1 MPYKTTLPWRKFPRD
16 TLHNPS
22 LLFIINRM
30 KEEHRQAVF
39 TVFLGLYCEAD
50 DDGFVDISDGEFFA
64 DQCLTDAD
72 TLNLI
77 LQHFEKR
84 HLIEKVAK
92 DVPIYRIVDWLSPYP
107 QGGGGKTAAERQK
120 EYRERKKEEAQTR
133 EETPAAPPVGE
144 PAAPAAPAEPEN
156 VEDEQRD
163 DVYMTDRDAAQEA
176 IDEQMSEDICA
187 LIKKGADLTDDELIS
202 QIRLYKSARKDGAS
216 REEAQEAAE
225 RLCSVP
231 DRSEKTESEQTGA
244 AADSSAAEPT
254 REAADADSAEPTEK
268 SVMPPVTDGITD
280 HNALCNDCNALH
292 NGRNAL
298 RPKIREEEE
307 RDRDGERK
315 REAERERDQER
326 EKDAEREG
334 ESEKETEEK
343 RNRQKETQKEN
354 PESGDAVQEP
364 VSERDYSDVQHLE
377 GKGNEQ
383 EEIEGGEGKSSAVS
397 WITALWESVS
407 GDEKELSGLDEA
419 KRAHF
424 EALFSSHFKK
434 TGGLLYS
441 ISEPEKAS
449 LRFLSIFLL
458 PLADE
463 RNSLEVVI
471 SQFVGILNNFIK
483 KGVFFGYEKCTART
497 LCSSYVFEPVFLKV
511 EKILQAKTGGGARW
525 GQCLISC
532 LKHLKAAEYAVM
544 SIDSS

>member
-22 LLFIINRM
+22 LRFVINRM
-30 KEEHRQAVF
+30 EKEHCQAVF
-39 TVFLGLYCEAD
+39 TVFLALYCEAD
-50 DDGFVDISDGEFFA
+50 DDGFVDISDEEFFA
-64 DQCLTDAD
+64 DQCLIDAD
-72 TLNLI
+72 TLKLI

-84 HLIEKVAK
+84 HLIKKVAK

-120 EYRERKKEEAQTR
+120 EYRERKKEEAQTH
-133 EETPAAPPVGE
+133 EATVIPELPSEPDTPAAPV
-144 PAAPAAPAEPEN
+144 EPEN
-156 VEDEQRD
+156 AEGEQRD
-163 DVYMTDRDAAQEA
+163 DVNMTDTDAAQEA
-176 IDEQMSEDICA
+176 IDAQMSEDICA
-187 LIKKGADLTDDELIS
+187 LIKKGEDLTDDELIS
-202 QIRLYKSARKDGAS
+202 QIRLYESARKNGAS

-225 RLCSVP
+225 RFRSVP
-231 DRSEKTESEQTGA
+231 ERKENAEGEQ
-244 AADSSAAEPT
+244 ADA
-254 REAADADSAEPTEK
+254 AADADSAEPTEK
-268 SVMPPVTDGITD
+268 SVMPPVTDGITE
-280 HNALCNDCNALH
+280 HNALCNGDNALH

-298 RPKIREEEE
+298 RPKIRGEE
-307 RDRDGERK
+307 DREGDRNREAKREAK
-315 REAERERDQER
+315 REAERERE
-326 EKDAEREG
+326 EEVEAEQ
-334 ESEKETEEK
+334 ESEKETEEEENGQK
-343 RNRQKETQKEN
+343 QKEKQNQEA
-354 PESGDAVQEP
+354 ERAVQEP

-377 GKGNEQ
+377 GEGKEEQ
-383 EEIEGGEGKSSAVS
+383 EIQSGQEKTPAVS
-397 WITALWESVS
+397 WITALWQSVS
-407 GDEKELSGLDEA
+407 EDKKALLGLDEA
-419 KRAHF
+419 KRAQA
-424 EALFSSHFKK
+424 EALFRRHFKK
-434 TGGLLYS
+434 TGGSLYS
-441 ISEPEKAS
+441 ESEAERTS
-449 LRFLSIFLL
+449 LRFLSMFLP

>member
-22 LLFIINRM
+22 LRFVINRM
-30 KEEHRQAVF
+30 EKEHRQAVF

-64 DQCLTDAD
+64 DQCLTDTD

-120 EYRERKKEEAQTR
+120 EYRERKKEEAQTH
-133 EETPAAPPVGE
+133 EEVPSAPPVGE
-144 PAAPAAPAEPEN
+144 PDTPAAPAESEN
-156 VEDEQRD
+156 SEGEQRD
-163 DVYMTDRDAAQEA
+163 DVNITDTDAAQEA
-176 IDEQMSEDICA
+176 IDMQMSEDICT
-187 LIKKGADLTDDELIS
+187 LIKKGEDLTDDELIS
-202 QIRLYKSARKDGAS
+202 QIRFYKSARKNGAS
-216 REEAQEAAE
+216 RKEAQEAAE
-225 RLCSVP
+225 RLHCAP
-231 DRSEKTESEQTGA
+231 DRSEKTESERT
-244 AADSSAAEPT
+244 DT
-254 REAADADSAEPTEK
+254 AADADSAEPTEK
-268 SVMPPVTDGITD
+268 SVMPSVTDGITE

-326 EKDAEREG
+326 EKDAETER
-334 ESEKETEEK
+334 ESEKETEEE

-354 PESGDAVQEP
+354 PESGNAVQEP
-364 VSERDYSDVQHLE
+364 VSEHDYSDIQHLE
-377 GKGNEQ
+377 GKGNEEQ
-383 EEIEGGEGKSSAVS
+383 EEIEGGEEKSSPVS

-407 GDEKELSGLDEA
+407 HDEVAVSGIDEA
-419 KRAHF
+419 KRAQT
-424 EALFSSHFKK
+424 EALFSNHFKK
-434 TGGLLYS
+434 TGGELYS
-441 ISEPEKAS
+441 ESEAERTS

-463 RNSLEVVI
+463 RNSLEVVV
-471 SQFVGILNNFIK
+471 SQFVGVLNNFIK

-511 EKILQAKTGGGARW
+511 ERILQAKTGGGVRW

-544 SIDSS
+544 SIDSG

>member
-22 LLFIINRM
+22 LLFVINRM

-64 DQCLTDAD
+64 DQCLIDAD
-72 TLNLI
+72 TLKLI

-84 HLIEKVAK
+84 HLIEKVAQ

-144 PAAPAAPAEPEN
+144 PDAPAVSVEPETSAK
-156 VEDEQRD
+156 EQGD

-187 LIKKGADLTDDELIS
+187 LIKKGENLTDDELIS
-202 QIRLYKSARKDGAS
+202 QIRLYKSARKNGAS
-216 REEAQEAAE
+216 REEALKAVEQSY
-225 RLCSVP
+225 SVP
-231 DRSEKTESEQTGA
+231 DRSEKTESERTDA

-268 SVMPPVTDGITD
+268 SVMPPVTDGITE

-307 RDRDGERK
+307 DRDGERK
-315 REAERERDQER
+315 REAERERPEDK
-326 EKDAEREG
+326 EKDAEIER
-334 ESEKETEEK
+334 ESEKETEEE
-343 RNRQKETQKEN
+343 RGRQKETQKEN

-407 GDEKELSGLDEA
+407 HDEA
-419 KRAHF
+419 AYQGLMKRKERRQRRFFAVILRKQADHSTAKARQS
-424 EALFSSHFKK
+424 AL
-434 TGGLLYS
+434 
-441 ISEPEKAS
+441 
-449 LRFLSIFLL
+449 
-458 PLADE
+458 
-463 RNSLEVVI
+463 
-471 SQFVGILNNFIK
+471 
-483 KGVFFGYEKCTART
+483 
-497 LCSSYVFEPVFLKV
+497 LCGF
-511 EKILQAKTGGGARW
+511 
-525 GQCLISC
+525 
-532 LKHLKAAEYAVM
+532 
-544 SIDSS
+544 

>member
-30 KEEHRQAVF
+30 KAEHRQAVF

-50 DDGFVDISDGEFFA
+50 DDGFVDISDEEFFA

-72 TLNLI
+72 TLKLI

-133 EETPAAPPVGE
+133 EETPSAPPVGE
-144 PAAPAAPAEPEN
+144 PDTPAAPAESEN
-156 VEDEQRD
+156 SEGEQRD
-163 DVYMTDRDAAQEA
+163 DVNITDSDAAQEA
-176 IDEQMSEDICA
+176 IDMQMSEDICA
-187 LIKKGADLTDDELIS
+187 LIKKGEDLTDDELIS

-225 RLCSVP
+225 QL
-231 DRSEKTESEQTGA
+231 RSASDGSEETGSEQTDTPP
-244 AADSSAAEPT
+244 DSSA
-254 REAADADSAEPTEK
+254 AEPTEK
-268 SVMPPVTDGITD
+268 SVMPPVTDGITE

-307 RDRDGERK
+307 DRDGERK
-315 REAERERDQER
+315 REAERDREE
-326 EKDAEREG
+326 EKDAETER
-334 ESEKETEEK
+334 ESEKETEEE
-343 RNRQKETQKEN
+343 RNRQKETQKETL
-354 PESGDAVQEP
+354 ESGNAVQEP
-364 VSERDYSDVQHLE
+364 VSEHDYSDVQHLE
-377 GKGNEQ
+377 GKGNEEQ
-383 EEIEGGEGKSSAVS
+383 EEIEVGEGKSIPVR
-397 WITALWESVS
+397 WITALWVSVS
-407 GDEKELSGLDEA
+407 HDEEAVSGIDEA
-419 KRAHF
+419 KRVQA
-424 EALFSSHFKK
+424 EALFRSHFKK
-434 TGGLLYS
+434 TGGPLYGE
-441 ISEPEKAS
+441 SEPEHAS
-449 LRFLSIFLL
+449 LRFLSMFLP

-463 RNSLEVVI
+463 RNSLEVVA
-471 SQFVGILNNFIK
+471 SQFVGVLNNFIK

-511 EKILQAKTGGGARW
+511 EKILQAKTGGGMRW
-525 GQCLISC
+525 SQCLISC

-544 SIDSS
+544 SIDSG

>member
-1 MPYKTTLPWRKFPRD
+1 MAYKTTLPWRKFPRD

-22 LLFIINRM
+22 LRFVINRM
-30 KEEHRQAVF
+30 EKDACQAVF
-39 TVFLGLYCEAD
+39 TVFLALYCEAD

-64 DQCLTDAD
+64 DQCLTDID

-77 LQHFEKR
+77 LQHFERR

-107 QGGGGKTAAERQK
+107 QSGGGKTAAERQK
-120 EYRERKKEEAQTR
+120 EYRERKKEEAQTY
-133 EETPAAPPVGE
+133 EETPSAPPVGE
-144 PAAPAAPAEPEN
+144 PDAPAEVEEPDGTQRAVAQATIEN
-156 VEDEQRD
+156 TSGGQESKGTLVERAKN
-163 DVYMTDRDAAQEA
+163 VTDAQV
-176 IDEQMSEDICA
+176 SEDVCA
-187 LIKKGADLTDDELIS
+187 LIKKGAQLTDDELIS
-202 QIRLYKSARKDGAS
+202 LILSYKNALKNGAN
-216 REEAQEAAE
+216 REEALKIAE
-225 RLCSVP
+225 RLHCAP
-231 DRSEKTESEQTGA
+231 DRSEKTESERTGA
-244 AADSSAAEPT
+244 AADTDSAA
-254 REAADADSAEPTEK
+254 PTEK
-268 SVMPPVTDGITD
+268 SVMPPITDGITE

-298 RPKIREEEE
+298 RPKIREEED

-315 REAERERDQER
+315 REEERD
-326 EKDAEREG
+326 AETEQ
-334 ESEKETEEK
+334 ESEKETEEDK
-343 RNRQKETQKEN
+343 DAQKENQKEN
-354 PESGDAVQEP
+354 PESGSAVQGP
-364 VSERDYSDVQHLE
+364 VSERDYSDVQHR
-377 GKGNEQ
+377 
-383 EEIEGGEGKSSAVS
+383 EGGGDEGQEIQNSEEKPIAVS

-407 GDEKELSGLDEA
+407 GDEKDLSGLDEA

-424 EALFSSHFKK
+424 EALFSRHFKK
-434 TGGLLYS
+434 IGGLLYS

-463 RNSLEVVI
+463 RNSLEVVA
-471 SQFVGILNNFIK
+471 SQFVGVLNNFIK

-511 EKILQAKTGGGARW
+511 ERILQAKTGGGARW

>member
-50 DDGFVDISDGEFFA
+50 DDGFVDISDEEFFA
-64 DQCLTDAD
+64 DQCLTGAD
-72 TLNLI
+72 TLKLI

-92 DVPIYRIVDWLSPYP
+92 DIPIYRIVDWLSPYP

-120 EYRERKKEEAQTR
+120 EYRERKKEEAQTH
-133 EETPAAPPVGE
+133 EATVIPELPSEPDTPAVPV
-144 PAAPAAPAEPEN
+144 EPEN
-156 VEDEQRD
+156 AEGEQRD
-163 DVYMTDRDAAQEA
+163 DVNIIDNDTAQEVLDA
-176 IDEQMSEDICA
+176 QMSEDICA
-187 LIKKGADLTDDELIS
+187 LIKKGEDLTDDELIS
-202 QIRLYKSARKDGAS
+202 QIRLYKSARKNGAS
-216 REEAQEAAE
+216 REEAQEAAD
-225 RLCSVP
+225 RLYSAP
-231 DRSEKTESEQTGA
+231 DRSEKAESNRT
-244 AADSSAAEPT
+244 DT
-254 REAADADSAEPTEK
+254 AADADSAEPAEK
-268 SVMPPVTDGITD
+268 SVMPPVTDGITE
-280 HNALCNDCNALH
+280 HNALRNDCNALH

-298 RPKIREEEE
+298 RPKIREEE

-315 REAERERDQER
+315 REAERER

-334 ESEKETEEK
+334 ESEKETEEE
-343 RNRQKETQKEN
+343 RDRQKETQKEKQ
-354 PESGDAVQEP
+354 ESGNAVQEP
-364 VSERDYSDVQHLE
+364 VSEHDYSDIQHLE
-377 GKGNEQ
+377 GEGNEQ
-383 EEIEGGEGKSSAVS
+383 EEIEGGEEKSSPVS

-407 GDEKELSGLDEA
+407 HDEKAVSGLDEA
-419 KRAHF
+419 KRAQA
-424 EALFSSHFKK
+424 EALFRRHFKK
-434 TGGLLYS
+434 TGGSLYS
-441 ISEPEKAS
+441 ESEAERTS
-449 LRFLSIFLL
+449 LRFLSMFLP